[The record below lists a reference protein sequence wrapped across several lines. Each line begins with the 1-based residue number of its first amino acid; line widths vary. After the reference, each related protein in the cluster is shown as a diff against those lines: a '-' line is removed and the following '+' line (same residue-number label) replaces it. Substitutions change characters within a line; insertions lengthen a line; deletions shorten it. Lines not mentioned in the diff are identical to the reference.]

1 MRVKRMVRLEPL
13 CVRHDLNFN
22 FVDQVGMGCLQ
33 ILQVSKEEMKILRP
47 RVCVI
52 QLVDS
57 RGDPH
62 LELED
67 GLCKT

>member
-1 MRVKRMVRLEPL
+1 MVRLEPL
-13 CVRHDLNFN
+13 CVRHNLSFN
-22 FVDQVGMGCLQ
+22 IVDQVGMGCLQ

-62 LELED
+62 LELAN